1 MLHFWGRIVELEQ
14 ARVPGSIKFGED
26 FEFDSRACRLRRS
39 GRVLKLE
46 RIPMEILAVLVEQRG
61 QLVSREHIVERIW
74 GKDVFLD
81 TDNSINGA
89 IRKVRQAL
97 RDNPE
102 EPRFIQTVTG
112 RGYRFIAPISDPDAQ
127 GLVFVPEPQPQ
138 VQTELQLQSPI
149 QPQPP
154 IQPQTLAE
162 PLTIKPA
169 RSRRWIVFVMFIALI
184 VALVAY
190 LWSRSQS
197 RPSGPK
203 GQLMLAV
210 LPFENLTGDPSQDYF
225 SDGMTEEMIAR
236 LGSLDPQHL
245 GVIARTSVMQY
256 KHNKEPLDQI
266 GRELGVQYALEG
278 SVRRDSG
285 RLRITAQ
292 LIQVKDQTHLWAR
305 QYDRE
310 PGNLLAI
317 QGEIAQEIANEIQFR
332 IGSNERTKS
341 ALQPAL
347 SPSESAA
354 YELYLKG
361 RYFSNKRTAQG
372 LRQANE
378 YFQRAVVM
386 DPHYAPAYAGLA
398 ESYALM
404 GGYTG
409 SPQIEFIPKARAAAK
424 RALELDERLPEAHTA
439 LAVIAQNYDWDWATA
454 EKEYRRAIQLNPN
467 YATGHHWYAECLALQ
482 GRFNEA
488 FPEIESAR
496 QLDPLSLIIAT
507 DYGAILYFSRQYDR
521 AVEQF
526 RSVLDMEPNF
536 PRAHM
541 LVWAYAQKASFADA
555 LADAEAWRQADNSP
569 LWSWVMIAYVSGRSG
584 DQAQAKLALEH
595 LESLGTHGTADP
607 LCFAIAYIGTGD
619 NNQALGWLEKAYV
632 GRSSS
637 LTALK
642 VDPIYDPLR
651 GEPRFQELVRRVGLE
666 K

>member
-1 MLHFWGRIVELEQ
+1 MELEQ

-112 RGYRFIAPISDPDAQ
+112 RGYRFIAPITDPEAE
-127 GLVFVPEPQPQ
+127 GPVVVPGPQPLPQ
-138 VQTELQLQSPI
+138 VQI
-149 QPQPP
+149 QPQPQIRP
-154 IQPQTLAE
+154 QPQIQTQLQLQPQAQIVE
-162 PLTIKPA
+162 PLAIKPA
-169 RSRRWIVFVMFIALI
+169 RSRQWALFVIPIALI
-184 VALVAY
+184 VALAAY

-197 RPSGPK
+197 RTSGSK
-203 GQLMLAV
+203 GQRMLAV

-256 KHNKEPLDQI
+256 KHNKETLDQI

-317 QGEIAQEIANEIQFR
+317 QSEIAQEIANEIQFQ

-341 ALQPAL
+341 APQAAL
-347 SPSESAA
+347 SPAEAA
-354 YELYLKG
+354 AHELYLKG

-372 LRQANE
+372 LRQANQ
-378 YFQRAVVM
+378 YFQQAVAM
-386 DPHYAPAYAGLA
+386 DPQYATAYAGLA

-424 RALELDERLPEAHTA
+424 RALALDERLPEAHTA

-521 AVEQF
+521 AIEQF
-526 RSVLDMEPNF
+526 RGVLDMEPNF

-541 LVWAYAQKASFADA
+541 LVWAYAQKASFPDA

-569 LWSWVMIAYVSGRSG
+569 LWSWVMTAYVSGRSG
-584 DQAQAKLALEH
+584 DQAQAKLALDH
-595 LESLGTHGTADP
+595 LGQLGTHGMLDP

-619 NNQALGWLEKAYV
+619 NNQALGWLEKAYAE
-632 GRSSS
+632 RSSS

-651 GEPRFQELVRRVGLE
+651 GEPRFQELLRRVGLE

>member
-1 MLHFWGRIVELEQ
+1 MLLFGGGSVELEP
-14 ARVPGSIKFGED
+14 ARVPDSIKFGED

-112 RGYRFIAPISDPDAQ
+112 RGYRFIALITDPEAQ
-127 GLVFVPEPQPQ
+127 GLVVVAEPQPHQ
-138 VQTELQLQSPI
+138 LQLQT
-149 QPQPP
+149 QPQ
-154 IQPQTLAE
+154 IAG

-169 RSRRWIVFVMFIALI
+169 RSRQWTVFPISIALI

-190 LWSRSQS
+190 LWSRSQT

-203 GQLMLAV
+203 GQQMLAV

-245 GVIARTSVMQY
+245 VVSARTSVMQY

-266 GRELGVQYALEG
+266 ARELGVQYALEG

-292 LIQVKDQTHLWAR
+292 LLQVKDQTYLWAR

-317 QGEIAQEIANEIQFR
+317 QGEIAQEIANEIQFQ
-332 IGSNERTKS
+332 IGSNELTKS
-341 ALQPAL
+341 APQAAL

-378 YFQRAVVM
+378 YFQQAVAR
-386 DPHYAPAYAGLA
+386 DPQYAPAYAGLA

-482 GRFNEA
+482 GRFGEA

-521 AVEQF
+521 AIEQF

-541 LVWAYAQKASFADA
+541 LVWAYTQKASFADA
-555 LADAEAWRQADNSP
+555 LADADSWRQADNSS

-584 DQAQAKLALEH
+584 DQARANFAIEQLEQM
-595 LESLGTHGTADP
+595 GTHRTLDP
-607 LCFAIAYIGTGD
+607 LSFAVAYIGIGIND
-619 NNQALGWLEKAYV
+619 KALSWLEKAYAE
-632 GRSSS
+632 RSSS

-651 GEPRFQELVRRVGLE
+651 GEPRFQELMRQVGLE

>member
-1 MLHFWGRIVELEQ
+1 MVRNGETDVECRALFWGAFVGAEP
-14 ARVPGSIKFGED
+14 ARVPGLIRFGED
-26 FEFDSRACRLRRS
+26 FEFDLRACRLRRS

-97 RDNPE
+97 KDDPE

-112 RGYRFIAPISDPDAQ
+112 RGYRFIAPITDPDVQ
-127 GLVFVPEPQPQ
+127 RLVVVPK
-138 VQTELQLQSPI
+138 
-149 QPQPP
+149 PQPP
-154 IQPQTLAE
+154 VAEAKTVKPTRYRHWAVLA
-162 PLTIKPA
+162 I
-169 RSRRWIVFVMFIALI
+169 SIALI
-184 VALVAY
+184 VGMGAY
-190 LWSRSQS
+190 LWSHSQT
-197 RPSGPK
+197 RPSASNGR
-203 GQLMLAV
+203 LMLAV
-210 LPFENLTGDPSQDYF
+210 LPFENFTGDTSQDYF

-256 KHNKEPLDQI
+256 KHNRKALDQI

-285 RLRITAQ
+285 RLRITVQ
-292 LIQVKDQTHLWAR
+292 LIQVRDQTHLWAR

-317 QGEIAQEIANEIQFR
+317 QGEIAQEIANEIQSR
-332 IGSNERTKS
+332 IGSNERIKS
-341 ALQPAL
+341 AHLASLP
-347 SPSESAA
+347 PSESAA

-361 RYFSNKRTAQG
+361 RFFSNKRTAQG
-372 LRQANE
+372 LQQASE
-378 YFQRAVVM
+378 YFQQAVAK
-386 DPHYAPAYAGLA
+386 DPAYAEAYAGLA

-409 SPQIEFIPKARAAAK
+409 SPEIEFIPKARAAVQ

-482 GRFNEA
+482 GRFGEA

-521 AVEQF
+521 AIDQF
-526 RSVLDMEPNF
+526 RGVLDMEPNF

-541 LVWAYAQKASFADA
+541 LVWAYTQKGLFADA
-555 LADAEAWRQADNSP
+555 LADAEALRLRDDSQP
-569 LWSWVMIAYVSGRSG
+569 WSWAMIAYASGRAG
-584 DQAQAKLALEH
+584 DQTRAKLALQR
-595 LESLGTHGTADP
+595 LEQLEKHRTLDSLS
-607 LCFAIAYIGTGD
+607 FAVAYIGVGD
-619 NNQALGWLEKAYV
+619 NDKALAWLEKAYAEH
-632 GRSSS
+632 SSS

-642 VDPIYDPLR
+642 VDPTYDPLR
-651 GEPRFQELVRRVGLE
+651 SDPRFQELVRRVGLGN
-666 K
+666 